1 MADRLELHKV
11 LVDILGSDQVY
22 FQPPASVYL
31 KYPVIIYSRKRIE
44 NTFADDAVYK
54 QAHRYEITFI
64 DKDPDSC
71 IVGKISRL
79 PRCEHDRHFT
89 SENLNHDVFELY
101 Y

>member
-1 MADRLELHKV
+1 MADRLDLHKT

-31 KYPVIIYSRKRIE
+31 KYPVIIYARKRIE
-44 NTFADDAVYK
+44 NAFADDAVYK
-54 QAHRYEITFI
+54 QAHHYEITVI
-64 DKDPDSC
+64 DKDPDSH
-71 IVGKISRL
+71 IVEKISRL
-79 PRCEHDRHFT
+79 SCCVHDRHFT